1 MKATRRTIEFV
12 RGASRLTLTSETVR
26 SRGPQIVLNGDVWA
40 LEHKSWLGVR
50 YEFVRPA
57 THKELIEHS
66 ALNIN
71 PQTGPGVLRGQV
83 TA

>member
-26 SRGPQIVLNGDVWA
+26 SRGPQLVLNGDVWA

-57 THKELIEHS
+57 TRKELIEHS
-66 ALNIN
+66 GMNVN
-71 PQTGPGVLRGQV
+71 PQTAAAVIRGQV